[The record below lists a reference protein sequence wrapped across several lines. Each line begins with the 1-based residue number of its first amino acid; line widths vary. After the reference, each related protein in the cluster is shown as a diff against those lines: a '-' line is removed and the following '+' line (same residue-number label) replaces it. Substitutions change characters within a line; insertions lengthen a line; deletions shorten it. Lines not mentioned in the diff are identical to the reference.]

1 MKINKRYA
9 EQYNATF
16 MSFVD
21 SPSTISNEF
30 YVKGIRR
37 LLIGQE
43 IKPKTRTL
51 ELFFENENDISKFV
65 AEIQNGCIIDFE
77 HFVYHCFLSDTNPI
91 VYNHVGC
98 GMYEV
103 KFNFSTIKMGH
114 EQTYTINKE
123 ATINVNATHNSPC
136 VYYVDI
142 LDDVNQINIGGY
154 IINNLVAGDQVI
166 IDGLDQTVKCNGE
179 NKFSDVELKENVFP
193 MLKPG
198 INNLHVAPAEK
209 IKVKLKVYPIWI

>member
-1 MKINKRYA
+1 MKINKRYV

-30 YVKGIRR
+30 YMSGMRR
-37 LLIGQE
+37 IVIGQE
-43 IKPKTRTL
+43 INPKTKTL
-51 ELFFENENDISKFV
+51 ELFFENENDISRFV
-65 AEIQNGCIIDFE
+65 AEIKNGCTIDFE
-77 HFVYHCFLSDTNPI
+77 HFIYQCFLSDSNPI
-91 VYNHVGC
+91 TYNHIGC

-114 EQTYTINKE
+114 EQTYILSQQT
-123 ATINVNATHNSPC
+123 TVNVSATHDSPC
-136 VYYVDI
+136 IYYVEV
-142 LDDVNQINIGGY
+142 LEDVSQINIDNY
-154 IINNLVAGDQVI
+154 IINNLIAGDKVI
-166 IDGLDQTVKCNGE
+166 IDGFEQTVRCNGE
-179 NKFSDVELKENVFP
+179 NKFSDVILKNNMFP

-198 INNLHVAPAEK
+198 VNHLSAMPADK